1 MSQNFLSHLPPS
13 IGLCRKLHTLN
24 IDDND
29 VECLPKELGSCV
41 SLKILSAHG
50 NRLHTLPAELDHI
63 SGLTVI
69 NLTANLIQN
78 LPVSF
83 TKLTNLTAM
92 WLSENQ
98 HKPLVQLS
106 QDTDPETG
114 QRVLTNFM
122 LPQQLNAPE
131 FVADSDGSEVRL
143 TIFVCLFPYWFCTFL
158 KVVHHHRPCS
168 TLLISIP

>member
-1 MSQNFLSHLPPS
+1 MMSQNFLSHLPPS
-13 IGLCRKLHTLN
+13 IGLCRRLHTLN

-29 VECLPKELGSCV
+29 VEFLPKELGSCIG
-41 SLKILSAHG
+41 LKILSAHG
-50 NRLHTLPAELDHI
+50 NRLHALPAELDHI
-63 SGLTVI
+63 SDLAVI
-69 NLTANLIQN
+69 NVTANLIRN

-83 TKLTNLTAM
+83 TKLTKLSAI

-122 LPQQLNAPE
+122 LPQHHNNPMSNTHA
-131 FVADSDGSEVRL
+131 ADSDGSEGAHELHAAPTPQQPIVKYAR
-143 TIFVCLFPYWFCTFL
+143 C
-158 KVVHHHRPCS
+158 
-168 TLLISIP
+168 